1 MQSIVRGRSAD
12 DGFSLIELVV
22 ALAVVGVL
30 VAVVVPSFS
39 GLRAAVRQGATT
51 ADLGNDRTALV
62 GYATDNA
69 GTVPSSTAFN
79 PGPNGSNL
87 VGYGWQQS
95 PESTSYRYFT
105 NTDRT
110 AWCLEMTNVTGV
122 VFRISGN
129 TATQQAATCAALG
142 VANY

>member
-1 MQSIVRGRSAD
+1 MRSIRHRRSVD

-22 ALAVVGVL
+22 ALAVVAVL
-30 VAVVVPSFS
+30 VAVVVPSFA
-39 GLRAAVRQGATT
+39 GLRSAVRQAATT

-79 PGPNGSNL
+79 PRANGSNL

-105 NTDRT
+105 NADRT
-110 AWCLEMTNVTGV
+110 GWCLEITNVTGA

-129 TATQQAATCAALG
+129 TATQQATCSALG
-142 VANY
+142 VPNY

>member
-1 MQSIVRGRSAD
+1 MRSIRRRRSVD

-39 GLRAAVRQGATT
+39 GLRAAVRQAATT

-62 GYATDNA
+62 GYATDNG

-79 PGPNGSNL
+79 PGPAGSNL

-95 PESTSYRYFT
+95 RESSSYRYFT
-105 NTDRT
+105 NSDRT
-110 AWCLEMTNVTGV
+110 GWCLEITNVTGA

-129 TATQQAATCAALG
+129 TAMQQSTCAALG
-142 VANY
+142 VLNY